1 VSERGRLLVGGV
13 MVLGLAGLVTLAG
26 SREPDDRPEPAS
38 STTVDRD
45 PVQAAAAALAD
56 WGRFAVSGDLDA
68 ISASSA
74 SFDPAGPQY
83 QLLTIEAGALS
94 ASGRGDP
101 PYAFTVEVVEVRA
114 GEGEEQVVRA
124 EVTMSRPG
132 ESIRRFNWDLVMR
145 QVAGRWLLWTV
156 EEWS

>member
-45 PVQAAAAALAD
+45 PVQAAEAALAD

-68 ISASSA
+68 ISA

>member
-1 VSERGRLLVGGV
+1 MSERGRLLVGSV
-13 MVLGLAGLVTLAG
+13 LVLGLAGLVTLAG
-26 SREPDDRPEPAS
+26 SREPEDRPEPVA
-38 STTVDRD
+38 STTVGRD
-45 PVQAAAAALAD
+45 PVRAAEAALAD

-68 ISASSA
+68 ISA

-101 PYAFTVEVVEVRA
+101 PYAFTMEVVEVKA

-132 ESIRRFNWDLVMR
+132 ESSQQFNWDLVMR
-145 QVAGRWLLWTV
+145 PIGGRWLLWTV